1 MHPINGHAQIML
13 QQNNY
18 QLPWIIHRQ
27 AQRNKSAG
35 SKKNIDTFLYYS
47 RDVDFTMLPSI
58 RTIAEQ
64 QSNPAKNTE
73 AAIRQFLNYAATNP
87 SPIIQ

>member
-1 MHPINGHAQIML
+1 ML

-47 RDVDFTMLPSI
+47 RAVDCAMLPDI
-58 RTIAEQ
+58 NTIAEQ
-64 QSNPAKNTE
+64 QSNPAKNIE